1 MKAAANRN
9 TAARYWS
16 LFVLDTVGTSSH
28 LAITELELRGTPN
41 GPDLTTPQT
50 PITSTMGPWGPAYKL
65 HYAIDNELAGTYIAE
80 SSAAKNVRI
89 VLDLGAPV
97 SVGALAIY
105 KWDGNVPA
113 AQMPKNFRLEAS
125 NDGVNFET
133 RGTFLETGWS
143 PNNTW
148 FVFTT

>member
-16 LFVLDTVGTSSH
+16 LFVLDTVGTNAQ
-28 LAITELELRGTPN
+28 LAIPELELRGTPN

-50 PITSTMGPWGPAYKL
+50 PITSTMGPWSLDYQI
-65 HYAIDNELAGTYIAE
+65 HCAIDNQLALPYITE
-80 SSAAKNVRI
+80 FSGKNVRI

-125 NDGVNFET
+125 SDGVNFET